1 MGYLQGKLVRQFSI
15 SEPSH
20 LLAKYLH
27 LFLLSLRQESRVV
40 IFFLYQGE
48 YLDCVKGNGIH
59 LVLPF
64 ISLCGFFL
72 ICEMGLVLSMSEG
85 DCQYIMR

>member
-1 MGYLQGKLVRQFSI
+1 M
-15 SEPSH
+15 
-20 LLAKYLH
+20 
-27 LFLLSLRQESRVV
+27 V

-48 YLDCVKGNGIH
+48 YLECVKGNGMH

-64 ISLCGFFL
+64 ISLGGFFL
-72 ICEMGLVLSMSEG
+72 ICEMGLVVSMSEG